1 MKIAVCDSSSIYRDL
16 IADILNLYFSSN
28 FDYKFMS
35 HEFIKFENSA
45 SLIYDFEEGRF
56 FDIIF
61 IDVYMK
67 KMSGIDAARKLREKG
82 YKGAIIL
89 VSETAKYAVE
99 GYEVG
104 AFRYMI
110 KPFGYEEIAAVM
122 DKLVS
127 SIEDDAFVIHKRNEI
142 IRLSYRDIV
151 YVDSSNTKCFVH
163 SIDNE
168 KYVVYK
174 RLDEIEKELNES
186 ERNFRKRIELM
197 LKSEASA
204 LSISIPDE
212 VDDELKYKKRYLINS
227 KYEWVKQLYPTVETD
242 SHKVF
247 MLSMSKFLYGNST
260 IIEPTYKFINN
271 RITDNAI
278 IFIDEFDSTKHVIDS
293 IIIENTAKK
302 FENKIKCM
310 VRHI

>member
-1 MKIAVCDSSSIYRDL
+1 MKIAVCDSSGIYRDL

-174 RLDEIEKELNES
+174 RLDEIEKELND
-186 ERNFRKRIELM
+186 KRFL
-197 LKSEASA
+197 
-204 LSISIPDE
+204 
-212 VDDELKYKKRYLINS
+212 R
-227 KYEWVKQLYPTVETD
+227 
-242 SHKVF
+242 SHKSYLVN
-247 MLSMSKFLYGNST
+247 MSHVCSMDKCFHLTNGDVALIRQRGLKDIRNEYIGFLARQGKT
-260 IIEPTYKFINN
+260 
-271 RITDNAI
+271 
-278 IFIDEFDSTKHVIDS
+278 
-293 IIIENTAKK
+293 ENDFSDKT
-302 FENKIKCM
+302 E
-310 VRHI
+310 